1 MKLPLIIHFRRE
13 IDARRQTILFDRH
26 PGLILFVAFAGPLL
40 ALLGFSAYRG
50 MQQYTANRLPVVPL
64 LLSLL
69 AVWIGIGLSRQF
81 RLNQDRKWNNFIRT
95 MPVRPIHL
103 LALRAYIGIPV
114 GIIGVVLLTCGLC
127 GAGIELWTISATV
140 QWLTIGA
147 AFVWVLSLQ
156 SFFGIVASRFS
167 RGQRLLLLTLALWGI
182 LFLGRLIG
190 SLKGGNPFTYS
201 LTDICLTD
209 PLLVVSGMISLV
221 CTLIP
226 IPQHIA
232 FPVTGFWAGFHLVAI
247 SIVLAALSWKVAQQ
261 PPVSIPTRPK
271 DLFITVPL
279 RKFISRILPD
289 SRGGQMS
296 IELLRMLRGPHIR
309 LLFYVTVS
317 VMAGLGL
324 QFAYPEGSYHILILI
339 VFALFAVNER
349 ADLLQIRQ
357 ADFLY
362 YLHGVEAGDYLR
374 GLIASVGLLISM
386 LCIMQVPVFRDYGLQ
401 THSNVLCVCVAIAFS
416 SMGMNVAFDH
426 YSRNTTFFKYLI
438 TALLF
443 LAVLSEAWGMIPLV
457 VLLSFNVIRLP
468 CFIYSLIL
476 VAVSFGVHGCLPLLI
491 AGILVVSEI
500 TQTRPNTVKKGYWK
514 IAG

>member
-64 LLSLL
+64 WVSLL

-81 RLNQDRKWNNFIRT
+81 RLNRDRKWNNFIRT

-103 LALRAYIGIPV
+103 LALRVYIGIPV

-127 GAGIELWTISATV
+127 GAGAELWIKTTTV
-140 QWLTIGA
+140 KCLIIGA
-147 AFVWVLSLQ
+147 AFVWVLFLQ

-167 RGQRLLLLTLALWGI
+167 WGQRFLLSTLALWGI
-182 LFLGRLIG
+182 LFLGRLTW
-190 SLKGGNPFTYS
+190 SLKSENPYPHC
-201 LTDICLTD
+201 LTDVCLTD
-209 PLLVVSGMISLV
+209 PLLVASGMISLV
-221 CTLIP
+221 CTL

-232 FPVTGFWAGFHLVAI
+232 FPVTGFWAGFHLVAV
-247 SIVLAALSWKVAQQ
+247 SMVLAALSWKVAQR
-261 PPVSIPTRPK
+261 PPVSMPTRPK

-279 RKFISRILPD
+279 RKLISRILPD
-289 SRGGQMS
+289 SRGGQMT

-324 QFAYPEGSYHILILI
+324 RIAYPNGNHHILILL

-357 ADFLY
+357 SDFLY
-362 YLHGVEAGDYLR
+362 YLHGVKAGDYLR

-426 YSRNTTFFKYLI
+426 YSRNTKFFKYLI

-443 LAVLSEAWGMIPLV
+443 FAVLSEAWGMIPLV

-491 AGILVVSEI
+491 AGLLVVSEI
-500 TQTRPNTVKKGYWK
+500 TQTSPNTVKKWYWK